1 MPRDGADALRILVVE
16 DDSII
21 GFLLSEML
29 GDLGHEV
36 CGIERTENGA
46 VAAALRMKPDIMLVD
61 ANLAAGT
68 GAGAMARVLR
78 TGPVPYVMMSG
89 LPMAGSAYGAVS
101 LLKPF
106 SQDALMRA
114 IADSIA
120 CHQQAFSTLHNDLSR
135 ALSHDD

>member
-1 MPRDGADALRILVVE
+1 
-16 DDSII
+16 
-21 GFLLSEML
+21 
-29 GDLGHEV
+29 
-36 CGIERTENGA
+36 
-46 VAAALRMKPDIMLVD
+46 
-61 ANLAAGT
+61 
-68 GAGAMARVLR
+68 
-78 TGPVPYVMMSG
+78 VPYVMMSG

-135 ALSHDD
+135 ALPHDDISRALSHDD